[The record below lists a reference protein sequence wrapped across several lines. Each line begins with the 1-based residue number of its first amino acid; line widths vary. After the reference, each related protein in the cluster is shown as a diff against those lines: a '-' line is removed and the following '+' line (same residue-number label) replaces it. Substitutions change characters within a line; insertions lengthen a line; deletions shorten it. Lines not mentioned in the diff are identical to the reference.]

1 MSEQDKQHG
10 KGDSGH
16 GHGKSGGHGGGSHH
30 GGGGHE
36 EHEGA
41 PEWLI
46 SFADNVTLMMGFFV
60 IMLAMNMKPA
70 TGGTGGTDK
79 DGNPTASP
87 DMIDAALAIREG
99 FNNPVNLASTDPRD
113 LPLIRR
119 VLERNEKGFARTTG
133 VPGDQHDVESIR
145 ASKYRELCGSVPFE
159 WQSFA
164 LNDETVKKARS
175 IAIQFK
181 GIMTMIE
188 VRGHCSTVEAASAKD
203 HGRELCYKRAA
214 TVAAELEAFGIDSR
228 QVRIVICGD
237 YDRAQETAYSADE
250 HARNQRVEVIF
261 TEQSMPVSQART
273 PEAGDEPQSD
283 SELAQKPTPE
293 TKADSHKEPK
303 TKPATRSHH

>member
-1 MSEQDKQHG
+1 MSDHDKEHG
-10 KGDSGH
+10 KGDGGH
-16 GHGKSGGHGGGSHH
+16 GHGKSGGHGGGHH
-30 GGGGHE
+30 GGGGGHDG

-70 TGGTGGTDK
+70 AGGAGGLDK
-79 DGNPTASP
+79 EGNPVNSP

-113 LPLIRR
+113 VPLIRR
-119 VLERNEKGFARTTG
+119 VLERNEKGFSRTTG
-133 VPGDQHDVESIR
+133 VPGDKHDVESIR
-145 ASKYRELCGSVPFE
+145 ASKYRELCGSVPFTA
-159 WQSFA
+159 QSSE
-164 LNDETVKKARS
+164 LSEETRRKARS

-188 VRGHCSTVEAASAKD
+188 VRGHCSTRESAAAKD
-203 HGRELCYKRAA
+203 HGRELCYRRAA
-214 TVAAELEAFGIDSR
+214 VVASELESNGIDAR
-228 QVRIVICGD
+228 QMRIVICGD

-250 HARNQRVEVIF
+250 HTKNQRVEVIF

-273 PEAGDEPQSD
+273 PEVEAESV
-283 SELAQKPTPE
+283 SEQKPD
-293 TKADSHKEPK
+293 AAHRPK
-303 TKPATRSHH
+303 TQPAAKSHH

>member
-1 MSEQDKQHG
+1 MSEHDKKHDA
-10 KGDSGH
+10 KGDGGH
-16 GHGKSGGHGGGSHH
+16 GHGKSGGHGGGGHH
-30 GGGGHE
+30 GGGGGHE

-70 TGGTGGTDK
+70 AGGTGGTDK

-133 VPGDQHDVESIR
+133 VPGDKHDVESIR
-145 ASKYRELCGSVPFE
+145 ASKYRELCGSVPFAP
-159 WQSFA
+159 QSAA
-164 LNDETVKKARS
+164 LTDETRKKARS

-188 VRGHCSTVEAASAKD
+188 VRGHCSTPEAASAKD

-214 TVAAELEAFGIDSR
+214 AVAGELESFGIDAR

-237 YDRAQETAYSADE
+237 YDRAKETAYSADE
-250 HARNQRVEVIF
+250 HTQNQRVEVIF
-261 TEQSMPVSQART
+261 TEQSMPVSGART
-273 PEAGDEPQSD
+273 PD
-283 SELAQKPTPE
+283 SEQEADAEPDSKTEGKPKSQPAP
-293 TKADSHKEPK
+293 KHSH
-303 TKPATRSHH
+303 

>member
-1 MSEQDKQHG
+1 MSDHDKQHG
-10 KGDSGH
+10 KGDGGH
-16 GHGKSGGHGGGSHH
+16 GHGKSGGHGGGGHH
-30 GGGGHE
+30 GGGGGHE

-70 TGGTGGTDK
+70 TAGAGGTDK
-79 DGNPTASP
+79 DGNPMASP

-145 ASKYRELCGSVPFE
+145 ASKYRELCGSVPFGS
-159 WQSFA
+159 QSSA
-164 LNDETVKKARS
+164 LNDETRKKARS

-188 VRGHCSTVEAASAKD
+188 VRGHCSTAEAAAAKD
-203 HGRELCYKRAA
+203 HGRELCYQRAA
-214 TVAAELEAFGIDSR
+214 VVASELESFGIDAR
-228 QVRIVICGD
+228 QVRIVVCGD
-237 YDRAQETAYSADE
+237 YDRVQETAYSADE
-250 HARNQRVEVIF
+250 HTENQRVEVIF
-261 TEQSMPVSQART
+261 TEQSMPVSPARM
-273 PEAGDEPQSD
+273 PNAESDAEHERKARGEAGSNQ
-283 SELAQKPTPE
+283 QQ
-293 TKADSHKEPK
+293 
-303 TKPATRSHH
+303 